1 MEENKDL
8 DNDPFIQQPNN
19 YTLYLRPS
27 LPPVEHIEVPKEPWY
42 RRFEN
47 KRRNKSK

>member
-1 MEENKDL
+1 MEEYKDL
-8 DNDPFIQQPNN
+8 DNDWKQPPAN

-27 LPPVEHIEVPKEPWY
+27 LPPIEHIEVPKEPWY

-47 KRRNKSK
+47 KRRNKRK